1 MLMTSLKTVKM
12 VKGWSERSLLKR
24 TVRRH
29 GCTVMREER
38 RHRGEKNISFHG
50 KSNLPYKFAC
60 LNDAKKGL
68 ISSFRDRG
76 DVSMSLLNSTDD
88 RAVETRV
95 SSRNCWQASLN

>member
-50 KSNLPYKFAC
+50 KSNLPYKFAAMLRRC
-60 LNDAKKGL
+60 EEGAHKFL
-68 ISSFRDRG
+68 
-76 DVSMSLLNSTDD
+76 
-88 RAVETRV
+88 
-95 SSRNCWQASLN
+95 SRSWRRFHVAFKFYG

>member
-50 KSNLPYKFAC
+50 KSNLPYKFAAMLKRC
-60 LNDAKKGL
+60 EEGAHKFL
-68 ISSFRDRG
+68 SRSCCG
-76 DVSMSLLNSTDD
+76 DVLNSTDD
-88 RAVETRV
+88 RAVETGV